1 MDTNK
6 LAKQCNISASA
17 VYKALYHKR
26 GVDAKTREKVFAVAS
41 PDAIPK
47 ATAGAKP
54 SVGIVLPAKPSY
66 YWDAVYH
73 GIQSVLPSSIDAHFA
88 FFSSLGSGHEG
99 VHAVDYIKD
108 LDLAIIAP
116 ASAPSV
122 QAKIAALAAEKPIV
136 YVSDGLPTPQI
147 ATICSNHYDDGLQL
161 GRAYTSVFPDKKRIL
176 ALHVHNGLGAQLRT
190 NGFIRA
196 ISDSG
201 AEIIGN
207 IELEDISAPS
217 ASVIARAIKAQ
228 YLGKFDCLYCATGVT
243 HYVCLAL
250 QKLKLSEDIVCIGY
264 ENPKANA
271 QYIENGRIRLLSVSN
286 AFEMGRSAARTALDA
301 LTLGKKPENETIYIP
316 STIFENK

>member
-6 LAKQCNISASA
+6 LAKQCDISASA

-26 GVDAKTREKVFAVAS
+26 GVDAKTREKVFAAAP
-41 PDAIPK
+41 PDALPR
-47 ATAGAKP
+47 AAAGEKP

-66 YWDAVYH
+66 YWDSVYR
-73 GIQSVLPSSIDAHFA
+73 GIKEELNASVDAHFA

-99 VHAVDYIKD
+99 VHAIDYVRD
-108 LDLAIIAP
+108 LDLIIVAP

-147 ATICSNHYDDGLQL
+147 ATICGNHYDDGFQL
-161 GRAYTSVFPDKKRIL
+161 GLTFSSVFPQKKRIL
-176 ALHVHNGLGAQLRT
+176 VLHVHNGLGAQLRT

-196 ISDSG
+196 ISENG
-201 AEIIGN
+201 AEIVGN

-250 QKLKLSEDIVCIGY
+250 QKLKLSDDIVCIGY

-271 QYIENGRIRLLSVSN
+271 EYIENGRIRLLSVSN
-286 AFEMGRSAARTALDA
+286 AYEMGCRAARTALDA
-301 LTLGKKPENETIYIP
+301 LLLGKKPESATIYIP
-316 STIFENK
+316 STIFENN